1 MKFKVLQ
8 SFHDIETMGLVPAGS
23 TVDWEDKARIK
34 AALDRGLIAEIEAPK
49 PESKP
54 EPKPAQPKKKA
65 TKKK

>member
-34 AALDRGLIAEIEAPK
+34 AAQDRGLIEAIEEP
-49 PESKP
+49 KP

>member
-8 SFHDIETMGLVPAGS
+8 SFHDAKTMGLVPAGS
-23 TVDWEDKARIK
+23 IVDWNDEARIK
-34 AALDRGLIAEIEAPK
+34 AAQDRGLIEAIEEP
-49 PESKP
+49 KP

>member
-34 AALDRGLIAEIEAPK
+34 AALGRGLIAEIEDP
-49 PESKP
+49 KP

>member
-34 AALDRGLIAEIEAPK
+34 AALDRGLIAELEVP
-49 PESKP
+49 KP

>member
-8 SFHDIETMGLVPAGS
+8 SFHDAKTLGLVPAGS
-23 TVDWEDKARIK
+23 IVDWNDEARIK
-34 AALDRGLIAEIEAPK
+34 AAQDRGLIAEIEAPK
-49 PESKP
+49 PEPKP

>member
-8 SFHDIETMGLVPAGS
+8 SFHDAKTMGLVPAGAI
-23 TVDWEDKARIK
+23 VDWNDEARIK

-49 PESKP
+49 PA
-54 EPKPAQPKKKA
+54 PAPAKKKAA

>member
-34 AALDRGLIAEIEAPK
+34 AALDRGLIKEIEAP
-49 PESKP
+49 KP

>member
-34 AALDRGLIAEIEAPK
+34 AALDRGLIAEVEAP
-49 PESKP
+49 KP